1 MIAFAPEAAQPEALS
16 RGAQALAD
24 VVHLAPMMIIA
35 VWSLLQLLADAFSD
49 PGTRK
54 FERRVALTGL
64 GFAAVAVVLQLGDVQ
79 YDAGVEVFSGF
90 LIVDPMSVLLDL
102 TVLAITAGTVM
113 FAGDFA
119 RSHRFEY
126 GEQEAVLLIA
136 AFGVMVL
143 NHAGT
148 LLALFLGIE
157 TMSIAVYVMVGARW
171 NSSRSSEAALKYFI
185 MGAFSSGLLVMGI
198 ALLYGATGTM
208 DLGELSQRVSTLFTG
223 KGSWGDA
230 MNDIVSLHMGQALNP
245 DAARDRA
252 IVALAPVALFL
263 PGLLLV
269 VAALLFK
276 VSAVPFHMWTP
287 DAYDGAPTP
296 TTGFMAA
303 AVKIGG
309 FAALLKLLVA
319 TLQSARLV
327 HHPYGWATV
336 VGIIA
341 IVTMTVGNIAAVRQ
355 NNVKRLLAYSSVA
368 HVGYLLVGVVAAAFF
383 YVDKAGGQLT
393 EVDQVLWARSNG
405 DLAVA
410 SVLYYLIT
418 YGVATMGT
426 FACVAFYG
434 AHKKEATSLSQW
446 SGMAQR
452 HPGIALGM
460 TICLLS
466 LMGMPPIA
474 GFFGKLGLFR
484 VAMTSGDDL
493 LRWMVIFGV
502 LNSVVGAAYYLRVIV
517 AMYFRPPL
525 EGDEEVEVLDGHG
538 VRVVVVVAAA
548 LSILAGVGARPVMDE
563 CRIAAAGTGYK
574 AGSPKRLELVT
585 AVREGIAARGE
596 DAAADDEGAVGDEG
610 GEGVEGEPAPAGEE
624 AAADGTPKPP
634 VKPVDGKAPAKAVK
648 PAAKPG
654 AAKKPAAP
662 GAGKPADAGAKPAEA
677 AKPAVPAGAKP
688 GDAGKPGGP
697 AAAKPGA
704 GAKPADPAGAKPA
717 GAGGA
722 KPGAAKAPAPGR
734 P

>member
-1 MIAFAPEAAQPEALS
+1 MIAFGPEASQPETLG

-24 VVHLAPMMIIA
+24 MIHLAPMMLVA

-64 GFAAVAVVLQLGDVQ
+64 GFAAVAAALQLGDVQ

-90 LIVDPMSVLLDL
+90 LIVDPMSILLDL

-126 GEQEAVLLIA
+126 GEQEALLLIA
-136 AFGVMVL
+136 AFGVMIL

-171 NSSRSSEAALKYFI
+171 NSGRSSEAALKYFI

-208 DLGELSQRVSTLFTG
+208 DLAELSQRVSPLFSG
-223 KGSWGDA
+223 KGSWGAA
-230 MNDIVSLHMGQALNP
+230 MTDIVSLHLGQAAHP

-252 IVALAPVALFL
+252 IVALAPVALFI
-263 PGLLLV
+263 PGVLLV

-296 TTGFMAA
+296 TTAFMAA
-303 AVKIGG
+303 AVKLGG
-309 FAALLKLLVA
+309 FAALLKFLVG
-319 TLQSARLV
+319 TLQTARLV

-336 VGIIA
+336 VGILA
-341 IVTMTVGNIAAVRQ
+341 IVTMTVGNVAAIRQ
-355 NNVKRLLAYSSVA
+355 KNVKRLLAYSSVA
-368 HVGYLLVGVVAAAFF
+368 HVGYLLVGIVAAAFF
-383 YVDKAGGQLT
+383 YVDRAGGQLT
-393 EVDQVLWARSNG
+393 EVDQVLWSRGNG

-410 SVLYYLIT
+410 SVLYYLVT

-434 AHKKEATSLSQW
+434 AHKKEATSLHQW
-446 SGMAQR
+446 AGMAQR
-452 HPGIALGM
+452 HPGIALSM

-484 VAMTSGDDL
+484 VAMTSGDAL

-502 LNSVVGAAYYLRVIV
+502 LNSVVGAAYYLRIIV
-517 AMYFRPPL
+517 TMYFRPPL
-525 EGDEEVEVLDGHG
+525 QGEDEVEVLEGHG
-538 VRVVVVVAAA
+538 ARVVVVVAAA
-548 LSILAGVGARPVMDE
+548 LSVLAGVGARPLLDA
-563 CRIAAAGTGYK
+563 CRVAAAGTGYR
-574 AGSPKRLELVT
+574 AGSPTRLERVT
-585 AVREGIAARGE
+585 AVRDAIAARGE
-596 DAAADDEGAVGDEG
+596 DAPEAEEAAEAEEATGAEPADDAAPADVPEGEAPEKPEGEAPEKPEGEAPEKLEGEAPEKLEGDAPA
-610 GEGVEGEPAPAGEE
+610 EPAPQ
-624 AAADGTPKPP
+624 K
-634 VKPVDGKAPAKAVK
+634 PAK
-648 PAAKPG
+648 PSEP
-654 AAKKPAAP
+654 P
-662 GAGKPADAGAKPAEA
+662 
-677 AKPAVPAGAKP
+677 
-688 GDAGKPGGP
+688 
-697 AAAKPGA
+697 
-704 GAKPADPAGAKPA
+704 
-717 GAGGA
+717 
-722 KPGAAKAPAPGR
+722 R